1 MDEATLGQAV
11 QQSMK
16 IELPCVLCGQAT
28 RSRGVF
34 MPDSRVRIY
43 ALCDEHSQDAGTVE
57 LIESVLRKQGLGRGE

>member
-1 MDEATLGQAV
+1 MDERTLGQAV
-11 QQSMK
+11 QQSME

-34 MPDSRVRIY
+34 MPDGRALIY

-57 LIESVLRKQGLGRGE
+57 VIECVLRKRGIGRGE